1 MSPLQ
6 TIVLAALANLI
17 AIPALAVAVH
27 LRLLPVDVA
36 LWIAMFVVFMSS
48 LVVRPA
54 LQALRNERSKSR

>member
-17 AIPALAVAVH
+17 AVPALAVAVH

-54 LQALRNERSKSR
+54 LQARRNERGKGR

>member
-6 TIVLAALANLI
+6 TIALAALANLI

-27 LRLLPVDVA
+27 LHLLPVDVA

-54 LQALRNERSKSR
+54 LQARRNQRSKPR

>member
-6 TIVLAALANLI
+6 TIVLAALANLL

-54 LQALRNERSKSR
+54 LQARRNERGKAR